1 MGYSLNPSSFD
12 CYEGTT
18 CLINKLNIR
27 DERVLSEIESQIT
40 FTKASM
46 LEIEPID
53 GSFDFEHYKAIHK
66 FLFDELYDWAGTV
79 RTTDIAKKRTSFT
92 KHQDIERIGTACLRK
107 IQNGYLDDLPF
118 DEFVYKIA
126 ELYHDINMLHPF
138 REGNGRTQRIFF
150 AQLIR
155 HYDYSIS
162 FSDAD
167 TDFLMIAT
175 IQAAQGVLDGLVEF
189 FSEAIEPP
197 QQNITM

>member
-1 MGYSLNPSSFD
+1 MGYRLNPSSAD

-27 DERVLSEIESQIT
+27 DEQVLSEIEAQIT

-46 LEIEPID
+46 LEIELID
-53 GSFDFEHYKAIHK
+53 GSFDFEHYKSIHK
-66 FLFDELYDWAGTV
+66 FLFDELYDWAGTI
-79 RTTDIAKKRTSFT
+79 RITDIVKKRTSFT

-107 IQNGYLDDLPF
+107 IQNGYLDDLSF
-118 DEFVYKIA
+118 DKFVYKIA
-126 ELYHDINMLHPF
+126 DLYHDINMLHPF
-138 REGNGRTQRIFF
+138 REGNGRTQRMFF
-150 AQLIR
+150 AQLIM

-162 FSDAD
+162 FSATD

-189 FSEAIEPP
+189 FSEVIEAP
-197 QQNITM
+197 QQNMTM

>member
-1 MGYSLNPSSFD
+1 
-12 CYEGTT
+12 
-18 CLINKLNIR
+18 
-27 DERVLSEIESQIT
+27 
-40 FTKASM
+40 
-46 LEIEPID
+46 
-53 GSFDFEHYKAIHK
+53 
-66 FLFDELYDWAGTV
+66 
-79 RTTDIAKKRTSFT
+79 
-92 KHQDIERIGTACLRK
+92 
-107 IQNGYLDDLPF
+107 
-118 DEFVYKIA
+118 
-126 ELYHDINMLHPF
+126 MLHPF